1 MIRDV
6 KLLDYLPE
14 FMQEYR
20 EMKYLMLAENP
31 EIQELEDETETIKN
45 NQFILTCSESGISKY
60 EKLVGILPDP
70 GSGMEERKKRI
81 IEKWGTAV
89 PYNYARFVQRLNQLC
104 WNEGYVIR
112 PHFEQYKIEL
122 LVSLAERGQIRD
134 LEWICETYIPA
145 NMDMS
150 ILNKIT
156 ARTEEKLYVGGVLS
170 ICLDIEVN
178 ELENG

>member
-6 KLLDYLPE
+6 KLLNYLPE

-20 EMKYLMLAENP
+20 EMKCLMLAEDP
-31 EIQELEDETETIKN
+31 EVQKLEDETEIIKN
-45 NQFILTCSESGISKY
+45 NQFILTCNEKGLSKY

-70 GSGMEERKKRI
+70 GSGIEERKKRV

-89 PYNYARFVQRLNQLC
+89 PYSYARFIQRLDQLC

-112 PHFEQYKIEL
+112 PHFGQYEIEL

-134 LEWICETYIPA
+134 LEWICETYVPA
-145 NMDMS
+145 NMDVS
-150 ILNKIT
+150 LLNKI
-156 ARTEEKLYVGGVLS
+156 AVHAEEGLYAGGVVS
-170 ICLDIEVN
+170 ICLNIEVN
-178 ELENG
+178 K